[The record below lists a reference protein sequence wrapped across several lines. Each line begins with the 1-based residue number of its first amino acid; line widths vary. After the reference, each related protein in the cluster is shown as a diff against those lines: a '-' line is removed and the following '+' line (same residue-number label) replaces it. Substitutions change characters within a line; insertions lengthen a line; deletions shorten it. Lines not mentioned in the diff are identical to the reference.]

1 MTINGA
7 NVCIMK
13 SCLYQQAKRETRDSP
28 SPLLILHCAASDI
41 TGKQLRAKD
50 YPLAPDLA
58 LCLLRTHSSDIM
70 PSDTLGKLRT
80 YILFSLFLFH
90 SLEKVLG
97 NRDF

>member
-13 SCLYQQAKRETRDSP
+13 SCLYQQAKRETQDSL
-28 SPLLILHCAASDI
+28 SPLLILHCAAPDI
-41 TGKQLRAKD
+41 IGKQFRAQG

-58 LCLLRTHSSDIM
+58 LYLLRTYRSDVI
-70 PSDTLGKLRT
+70 PSDMLAELRT

-97 NRDF
+97 NMDF